1 MNDLS
6 VSYIYGQAWEL
17 TKKNLLPLVLVV
29 LFYYLLVSGAT
40 IWSIL
45 PPNFDF
51 SDFGN
56 GTFVPREDPNFIG
69 NLINILLAC
78 FFSVGF
84 YTSALRISRGVG
96 GVSVDSFL
104 RPLAVY
110 VKFIA
115 VGLIVGVAT
124 ALGLILFIVPGFYVA
139 IRLVFATLYTLDHP
153 EAGIIESIKASWQM
167 TKGHMLELI
176 GLSIV
181 AIFVMLL
188 GYLCCCVGTL
198 VAFPVV
204 ILSFTQIYLVLNEQF
219 EQNEALL

>member
-51 SDFGN
+51 SDFDN
-56 GTFVPREDPNFIG
+56 GSFVPREDPNFIG

-84 YTSALRISRGVG
+84 YTSALRICRGVG

-124 ALGLILFIVPGFYVA
+124 ALGLILFIVPGIYVA

>member
-51 SDFGN
+51 SDFVN
-56 GTFVPREDPNFIG
+56 GSFVPREDPNFIG
-69 NLINILLAC
+69 NLINILLGC

-96 GVSVDSFL
+96 GVSVDNFL

-124 ALGLILFIVPGFYVA
+124 ALGLILFIVPGIYVA
-139 IRLVFATLYTLDHP
+139 IRLACATLYTLDHP

-176 GLSIV
+176 GLFIV